1 MYKPLIVLIALI
13 LMLSFSFADLT
24 TNLEAYYSMDETSGT
39 TMIDDTGTIN
49 GTLIG
54 GLPTT
59 SNGLIDRGYGVFS
72 NGKYAQISPPASM
85 QFSDSTSFSVCSW
98 LKGTLTHYEGIEKVV
113 DACGVLTW
121 QLIPAANGYTKF
133 RMTRDCGGSNTI
145 TSSVA
150 ATTTDWYM
158 VCSTYDGSTK
168 AMILYQDGVN
178 RGSTTFGTTASA
190 SSGVIQIGRNPRF
203 GDYYDGYYDE
213 VGIWSRVLTPTEITE
228 LYNSGDG
235 FTYPFT
241 EGVDANFGYVIDKTN
256 AQVILTDTSPTF
268 GATSITSWTWK
279 NGDTNIGFTKD
290 FNYPTTQLTDLNIGL
305 YVDTNNDL
313 NDIQYY
319 AFNTGEWTAP
329 VTTFSSHQVTGTT
342 DQNIILTCTDNN
354 SGCKYI
360 NYNIDANVWIQ
371 KTYTDANRI
380 FTYPGGGVHSIQ
392 YFSTDN
398 ADNNETTKTSQF
410 TTYGIANFG
419 FYDEN
424 NLAEL
429 DGITYTISPSINGN
443 SGATLIDNNLDLN
456 LQGLTSGT
464 YTFTFSLPDYGTRY
478 YFLDINQY
486 ANYEINMLLLE
497 VTRQLILPFKFY
509 MNDGNTLA
517 NNGWAE
523 MYRPDRNNFSI
534 GRVPTSSSGL
544 ASFSIDIN
552 DQNYIQKITN
562 SGGDVNYAYP
572 VRLLIYKPRDESTSL
587 TIDGNW
593 NVLGPTQ
600 STIYIAITGNQ
611 SIWVL
616 PNLSNVFSMMITDSN
631 LLDPAAGSLYFP
643 RTYTKSY
650 PGNPLTDTLQPYL
663 IGIIDGDLIKFFVQ
677 NELGIAVPNI
687 TINISKLVNGA
698 KTLVTSGVT
707 DSSGEFSSALVV
719 AATYY
724 FDLYANGKLL
734 APEDFFYL
742 QINESSYYFTIGVG
756 YDVNDYAPLPV
767 SISWNPPTEYLY
779 SQTILTQNISGTGIA
794 YANVNIYQFN
804 DDGNVKITKYT
815 NFYDCAGS
823 CIISQDI
830 GLMVAPDVNKPFF
843 VDVNLYSDNNIL
855 GYSTTKRYK
864 FQVQGAVDL
873 LQLLFNV
880 RRSFGCMIEQT
891 DGTPFPG
898 GILDYNYPCAWTTI
912 LSILL
917 AIFAVGGMIFTIKI
931 INPYAMGMVGGF
943 VLIFFAMAGWFYWPL
958 LFVIGILLILGVY
971 GRRGSE

>member
-464 YTFTFSLPDYGTRY
+464 YTFTFTLTDYGTRY
-478 YFLDINQY
+478 YITDLNQY
-486 ANYEINMLLLE
+486 SDITIGFTLLPESLGRNIEFQVYKTDKTTLYTNTYIEMLL
-497 VTRQLILPFKFY
+497 
-509 MNDGNTLA
+509 
-517 NNGWAE
+517 
-523 MYRPDRNNFSI
+523 
-534 GRVPTSSSGL
+534 
-544 ASFSIDIN
+544 N
-552 DQNYIQKITN
+552 DQNYNSIGRRKTDSLGKITFFVNPNDPNYTMRIYGADGTVDYN
-562 SGGDVNYAYP
+562 SMTLTVN
-572 VRLLIYKPRDESTSL
+572 KPKSESSGSA
-587 TIDGNW
+587 IDGNW
-593 NVLGPTQ
+593 SLKV
-600 STIYIAITGNQ
+600 TGLAWQ
-611 SIWVL
+611 
-616 PNLSNVFSMMITDSN
+616 
-631 LLDPAAGSLYFP
+631 
-643 RTYTKSY
+643 TYTDLTGSQAIQIYANTIDTYGLTVGDTLSSY
-650 PGNPLTDTLQPYL
+650 YDRKYYVSYLGGTTAETLQPYL
-663 IGIIDGDLIKFFVQ
+663 VDINSAVSTTVYTISGYSQQPVGGITLKIYKTIP
-677 NELGIAVPNI
+677 AVGRV
-687 TINISKLVNGA
+687 LVEQ
-698 KTLVTSGVT
+698 VVT
-707 DSSGEFSSALVV
+707 DSKGEALISLIANDEYEFEIYDNGTLLGSQAYSVTSTSTTIYITVDDLGLTGAILGEGLVTVKFTPTRGKIIGNDVSLIQKISVTDRNYGITFVSAYIYVV
-719 AATYY
+719 NTDVNGVAGSNVTVWSKTITSLTNTIVLDNTLQTLDGNWFDTNGYIIVYVQVTTNKGIYY
-724 FDLYANGKLL
+724 TQYKYKPQVGFDFYKAIGFDLR
-734 APEDFFYL
+734 P
-742 QINESSYYFTIGVG
+742 
-756 YDVNDYAPLPV
+756 
-767 SISWNPPTEYLY
+767 
-779 SQTILTQNISGTGIA
+779 
-794 YANVNIYQFN
+794 
-804 DDGNVKITKYT
+804 
-815 NFYDCAGS
+815 
-823 CIISQDI
+823 
-830 GLMVAPDVNKPFF
+830 
-843 VDVNLYSDNNIL
+843 
-855 GYSTTKRYK
+855 
-864 FQVQGAVDL
+864 
-873 LQLLFNV
+873 
-880 RRSFGCMIEQT
+880 SFGCPVTT
-891 DGTPFPG
+891 DPL
-898 GILDYNYPCAWTTI
+898 IPCGSMLFI
-912 LSILL
+912 
-917 AIFAVGGMIFTIKI
+917 AIFISIIITIGFAIETGFTG
-931 INPYAMGMVGGF
+931 AEG
-943 VLIFFAMAGWFYWPL
+943 MAGIFLVVMGLFTYFAWVPL
-958 LFVIGILLILGVY
+958 GIMAIMAVSVIMLMIAIGGKNRL
-971 GRRGSE
+971 